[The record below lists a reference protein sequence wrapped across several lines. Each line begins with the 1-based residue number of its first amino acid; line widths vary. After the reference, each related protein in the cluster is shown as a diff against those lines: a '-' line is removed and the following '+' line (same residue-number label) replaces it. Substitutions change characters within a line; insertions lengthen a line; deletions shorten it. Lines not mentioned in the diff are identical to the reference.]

1 MKKYLV
7 KESFFP
13 FSLTILYMIPF
24 GFASGL
30 PLALTGTTLQAWL
43 TVEGVDIVT
52 IGLLSLV
59 GIPYSI
65 KFIWAPFMDFI
76 RLPYLTK
83 RRSWILFTQI
93 CLALSLF
100 YFSTLNP
107 KGTPFLLGLI
117 ALVIAFF
124 SASQDIVIDAYRTDA
139 LKEKERGVG
148 VATFI
153 SGYRIGMIVSG
164 GLAMMMGDKIGWEN
178 TYKIMAV
185 IMLAMGIVTF
195 LSPENSSQ
203 PQNSVFS
210 FKDNLFEPF
219 KDILS
224 ARVGIAAILVVIFYK
239 IGDAFAGA
247 LTTTFLIKQIG
258 FTVSEV
264 GTLNKIVGLIS
275 TIAGAFFGGILMARL
290 GIFRSLV
297 FFGLLQ
303 ALTNLGFWFLNF
315 TEKSYAV
322 AGSVIILEN
331 LAGGMGTAAFVSMI
345 MGFCNKEFSATQFAI
360 LSAISSLGRVF
371 IAPMTG
377 FIVKSLGWS
386 NFYIISFFV
395 SIPVLFLLPYI
406 KEKINLNN
414 QG

>member
-297 FFGLLQ
+297 FFGILQ